1 MKLSEEVKGLI
12 LSFQRSEITEYHI
25 YRWLARRFDEK
36 NGAVLRKIAEEELG
50 HYRKWRSY
58 TGLDVTPRRLTVAKY
73 KLISLLFGVT
83 FTVKLME
90 GGEEMAQEAYR
101 RIEKEIPE
109 AGRILED
116 EFRHERLLIEMID
129 EERLGYISSIVLG
142 LNDALV
148 ELTGALAGFTLA
160 MQNSRFIGAAGLIT
174 GVAAALSMASSEYL
188 SQKAEAGG
196 KRARKAA
203 LYTGLAYILT
213 VFLLVA
219 PYFLISSYLLALA
232 VALTDAFFVILA
244 FTFYMATTKELPFRR
259 TFLEMILLSWGVA
272 AVSFVIGWMARVYL
286 HLQIG

>member
-1 MKLSEEVKGLI
+1 MNLSEEVKRLI
-12 LSFQRSEITEYHI
+12 LNFQRSEITEYHV
-25 YRWLARRFDEK
+25 YRWLAKRSEEG
-36 NGAVLRKIAEEELG
+36 NRKILESIAEEELG
-50 HYRKWRSY
+50 HYRKWKAY
-58 TGLDVTPRRLTVAKY
+58 TGSDVPPRRFTIVKY

-101 RIEKEIPE
+101 RIEKEVPE

-116 EFRHERLLIEMID
+116 EFRHENLLIDMID
-129 EERLGYISSIVLG
+129 EEKLGYISSIVLG

-160 MQNSRFIGAAGLIT
+160 MQNSRFIGAGGFIT
-174 GVAAALSMASSEYL
+174 GVAAALSMASAEYL

-196 KRARKAA
+196 GRARKAA

-219 PYFLISSYLLALA
+219 PYFLISSYLMALG
-232 VALTDAFFVILA
+232 VALMDAFFVILA
-244 FTFYMATTKELPFRR
+244 FTFYMATVKGLSFKR